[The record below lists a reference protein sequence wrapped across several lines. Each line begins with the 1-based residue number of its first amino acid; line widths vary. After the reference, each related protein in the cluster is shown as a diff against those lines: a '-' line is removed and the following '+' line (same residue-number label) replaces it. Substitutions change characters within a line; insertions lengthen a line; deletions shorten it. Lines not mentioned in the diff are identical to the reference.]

1 MHDFVFAGLD
11 TVTVL
16 PCQAGAQR
24 VSWADVDLM
33 CLRKSACSLRRE
45 DTIDDSQMMRQQMA
59 AMGGASAPGADVQ
72 KLFDQERQG
81 LELVSSIRRC
91 LDRT

>member
-1 MHDFVFAGLD
+1 MTG
-11 TVTVL
+11 
-16 PCQAGAQR
+16 
-24 VSWADVDLM
+24 
-33 CLRKSACSLRRE
+33 SALRRE

-81 LELVSSIRRC
+81 LELVSTFSASWWWN
-91 LDRT
+91 LTGMKQMW